1 MFIIQGGRMSS
12 IEERILKVV
21 RKNMEKKMDFELN
34 QTIKDIGID
43 SLGMIIILDAL
54 EDEFDIEIDKD
65 EILIDGTIQDL
76 INYIKGKV
84 N

>member
-1 MFIIQGGRMSS
+1 MNT
-12 IEERILKVV
+12 IEDRILKVV
-21 RKNMEKKMDFELN
+21 RKNMEKKMEFELT

-54 EDEFDIEIDKD
+54 EDEFEIDIDKD
-65 EILIDGTIQDL
+65 EILIDGTIKD
-76 INYIKGKV
+76 IIEYVKSKV

>member
-1 MFIIQGGRMSS
+1 MNT
-12 IEERILKVV
+12 IEDRILKVV
-21 RKNMEKKMDFELN
+21 RKNMEKKMEFELT

-54 EDEFDIEIDKD
+54 EDEFEIEIDKD
-65 EILIDGTIQDL
+65 EILIDGTIED
-76 INYIKGKV
+76 IIEYVKSKV

>member
-1 MFIIQGGRMSS
+1 
-12 IEERILKVV
+12 
-21 RKNMEKKMDFELN
+21 MEKKMEFELT

-54 EDEFDIEIDKD
+54 EDEFEIEIDKD
-65 EILIDGTIQDL
+65 EILIDGTIKD
-76 INYIKGKV
+76 IIEYVKSKV

>member
-1 MFIIQGGRMSS
+1 MNT
-12 IEERILKVV
+12 IEDRILKVV
-21 RKNMEKKMDFELN
+21 RKNMEKKMEFELT

-54 EDEFDIEIDKD
+54 EDEFEIEIDKD
-65 EILIDGTIQDL
+65 EILIDGTIKD
-76 INYIKGKV
+76 IIEYVKSKV

>member
-1 MFIIQGGRMSS
+1 MSS

-84 N
+84 D